1 MLQASGELEFNAE
14 GKAML
19 PFRPLT
25 GGRYYLILENQLN
38 GASVFSNS
46 AYEYGVIYVEAQ
58 NS

>member
-1 MLQASGELEFNAE
+1 MVTASGELEFNAE
-14 GKAML
+14 GKATL
-19 PFRPLT
+19 EFRPLT
-25 GGRYYLILENQLN
+25 GGRYYLILKNELN